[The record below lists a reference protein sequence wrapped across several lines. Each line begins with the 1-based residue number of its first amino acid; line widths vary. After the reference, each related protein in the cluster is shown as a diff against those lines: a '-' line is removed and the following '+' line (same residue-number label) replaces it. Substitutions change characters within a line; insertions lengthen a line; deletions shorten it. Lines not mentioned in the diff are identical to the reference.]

1 MSVLDQLSTFNKSF
15 RGDSAQ
21 RSKPIRQTGGDAS
34 VMEEVMNRPVAGGT
48 TNLFQGANLPGG
60 AGQGSAATSFANPGG
75 MPGAS
80 KAQQFLGNNYDRFL
94 ALGVTPDEID
104 RQLERAL
111 SFGRGIDV
119 DKIEDQLD
127 KFEQFNRSNF
137 NETGI
142 APLIDGKRFL
152 SVSTPEIVANE
163 PEGVMG
169 LLGAMFGPFGE
180 MASSGLEFLGS
191 GGAGGRIL
199 NAIKQK
205 VDEGKDFFSNLNQP
219 GTLGFRVRALNQKQR
234 AVYDDMIMN
243 KGISP
248 FQAIEFAEKV
258 SMNTGGIATLQ

>member
-1 MSVLDQLSTFNKSF
+1 MSVLDRLSAFNKSF
-15 RGDSAQ
+15 RGDPTQ
-21 RSKPIRQTGGDAS
+21 RSRPIRQTGGDAS

-80 KAQQFLGNNYDRFL
+80 KAQQILGNNYDRFL
-94 ALGVTPDEID
+94 ALGVTPNEID

-119 DKIEDQLD
+119 DKIEDQLN

-142 APLIDGKRFL
+142 APLIGGKRFL
-152 SVSTPEIVANE
+152 SVSEPEIVANE

-180 MASSGLEFLGS
+180 MAASGLEFLGT
-191 GGAGGRIL
+191 GGVTGQVL
-199 NAIKQK
+199 DAIKQK
-205 VDEGKDFFSNLNQP
+205 VGEGKDFLSNLNQP
-219 GTLGFRVRALNQKQR
+219 GTLGFRVRALTPEQR
-234 AVYDDMIMN
+234 RFYDTLTMSQ
-243 KGISP
+243 GVSP
-248 FQAIEFAEKV
+248 FEAIEQAERRA
-258 SMNTGGIATLQ
+258 TGGIATLQ